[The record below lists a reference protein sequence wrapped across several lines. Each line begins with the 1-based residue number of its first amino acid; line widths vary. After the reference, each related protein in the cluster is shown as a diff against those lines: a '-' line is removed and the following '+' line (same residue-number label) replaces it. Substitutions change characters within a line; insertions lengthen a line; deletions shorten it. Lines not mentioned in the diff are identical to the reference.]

1 MKIPRMSP
9 PDDSEDF
16 GRDPGREYAF
26 RWTVG
31 LLAPF
36 ALYAIGLWIWGG

>member
-1 MKIPRMSP
+1 MNIPRMSP

-16 GRDPGREYAF
+16 GRDPGREYLV
-26 RWTVG
+26 RVTVA

-36 ALYAIGLWIWGG
+36 ALYAIWLWIWGG